1 MNKYLVFRKR
11 IIASGIGILL
21 AASLAA
27 CGSTGGSDNVSTE
40 TSTSVTTEAVTE
52 KKEEVKATDMSADTT
67 NSADTNE
74 LTSNLTLSDEKD
86 ITITEE
92 GTYYIT
98 GSVKN
103 CTIRVEAD
111 KENAKVNI
119 VLDGVSIENTN
130 KPCIYVVSAAKT
142 TITTKTASSL
152 KVTGTIEDDGDTT
165 PDAVIYAKDDIK
177 FDGEACLTLDSS
189 EAESLNTITGK
200 DDIKFEGGEYK
211 ITSSKNAVRANNSIE
226 VEDGS
231 FTIDAKDDGLHAE
244 YNDDDSVGNIE
255 ITGGTFNIK
264 AGDDGL
270 HATTT
275 VVISGG
281 DITIDAAEG
290 IEATQVE
297 INDGNITIN
306 ASDDGI
312 NAAHKSNVISPLI
325 TFNGGNTTIT
335 MGAGDTDAVDANGD
349 IVVNDGV
356 ITITAPTSSFDHDGS
371 GTING
376 GTVTINGEVV
386 TEMPE
391 DQMGGGRQMGGQGQ
405 MGDPGQMGGPGQR
418 P

>member
-11 IIASGIGILL
+11 IIASGIGLLL
-21 AASLAA
+21 AASLVA
-27 CGSTGGSDNVSTE
+27 CGSDNTTTE
-40 TSTSVTTEAVTE
+40 KTTSVTTETVTE
-52 KKEEVKATDMSADTT
+52 EIKNDIAKNDAEETTEKYAD
-67 NSADTNE
+67 SE
-74 LTSNLTLSDEKD
+74 VSTSITLSDGKD
-86 ITITEE
+86 VTITEA

-98 GSVKN
+98 GSVKD
-103 CTIRVEAD
+103 CTIRVESD

-130 KPCIYVVSAAKT
+130 KPCIYVVSADKT
-142 TITTKTASSL
+142 TITTKTSSSL
-152 KVTGTIEDDGDTT
+152 KVTGSIEADGDTT
-165 PDAVIYAKDDIK
+165 PDAVIYAKDDLK
-177 FDGEACLTLDSS
+177 FDGEACLTIDSS

-211 ITSSKNAVRANNSIE
+211 ITSSKNAVRANDSIE

-244 YNDDDSVGNIE
+244 NNDDDSVGNIE
-255 ITGGTFNIK
+255 ITGGAFNIK

-297 INDGNITIN
+297 INDGNLTIN

-312 NAAHKSNVISPLI
+312 NAAHKSSAFNPLI

-371 GTING
+371 GVING

-391 DQMGGGRQMGGQGQ
+391 DMMGGGRQMGGG
-405 MGDPGQMGGPGQR
+405 R

>member
-74 LTSNLTLSDEKD
+74 LTSNITLSDEKD

-103 CTIRVEAD
+103 CTIRIEAD

-119 VLDGVSIENTN
+119 VFDGVSIENTN

-165 PDAVIYAKDDIK
+165 PDAVIYA
-177 FDGEACLTLDSS
+177 
-189 EAESLNTITGK
+189 K

-312 NAAHKSNVISPLI
+312 NAAHKSNAISPLI